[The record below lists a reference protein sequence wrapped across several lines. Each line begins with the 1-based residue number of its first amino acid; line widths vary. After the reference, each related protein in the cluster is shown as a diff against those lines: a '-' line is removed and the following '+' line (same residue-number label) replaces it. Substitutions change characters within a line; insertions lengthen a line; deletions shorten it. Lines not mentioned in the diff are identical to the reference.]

1 MQSLQRNIGA
11 RRKALKENKKATD
24 GPSTIKTNTNGA
36 TGSRSKY
43 AGPNMS
49 RAAVAARPNI
59 RAPKNA
65 GQKGHGSIS
74 SGSTANGPKT
84 VRTKAGLPNFE
95 AANAAEAT
103 NSSGEDE
110 AEENIEEEDP
120 IFDNVSGEHNV
131 NEAAVTEETMTTKAT
146 KVDNMVDH
154 LNSTQPAAN
163 APGFV
168 SSMGAANSRA
178 IILQSVRA
186 KQPIIRPQYP
196 APVQSSTPPPIPP
209 PRPSQGV
216 SVETI
221 AAASEGTTSRMF
233 QFIPNPGFKHPRQK

>member
-65 GQKGHGSIS
+65 GQKGYGSTS
-74 SGSTANGPKT
+74 SGPTANGPKT

-95 AANAAEAT
+95 KKRPVGRPVKRRRKESSETKVSRTDGNKVNKTFRVTCSKCGEIGHNYKTCKGPPAATTRRPT
-103 NSSGEDE
+103 NPNRRKTKAGANPGTSNQP
-110 AEENIEEEDP
+110 AEEIHFSQSAP
-120 IFDNVSGEHNV
+120 QVQ
-131 NEAAVTEETMTTKAT
+131 
-146 KVDNMVDH
+146 NMVDH
-154 LNSTQPAAN
+154 PNSTQPTAN

-178 IILQSVRA
+178 TILQSVRA
-186 KQPIIRPQYP
+186 KQPIIRP
-196 APVQSSTPPPIPP
+196 
-209 PRPSQGV
+209 
-216 SVETI
+216 
-221 AAASEGTTSRMF
+221 
-233 QFIPNPGFKHPRQK
+233 